1 MAIHNTLSFPGP
13 GASSVRFFKNT
24 FNYIDMSENFNPNE
38 EQSASQ
44 AKRIL
49 AYMQT
54 GHRITGLEA
63 LDMFGCFRLPSRIT
77 DLRNKGYDIS
87 SRFVKTASGKSI
99 KEYWIEDR
107 TC

>member
-1 MAIHNTLSFPGP
+1 M
-13 GASSVRFFKNT
+13 KN
-24 FNYIDMSENFNPNE
+24 NDNPNE
-38 EQSASQ
+38 VQSSSQ
-44 AKRIL
+44 AKQIL

-54 GHRITGLEA
+54 GHRITGIEA
-63 LDMFGCFRLPSRIT
+63 LNMFGCFRLPSRIT